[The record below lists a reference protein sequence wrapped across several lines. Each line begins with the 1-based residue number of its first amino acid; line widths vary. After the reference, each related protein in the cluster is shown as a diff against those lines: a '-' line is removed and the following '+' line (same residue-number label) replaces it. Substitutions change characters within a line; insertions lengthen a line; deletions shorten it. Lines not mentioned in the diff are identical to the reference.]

1 MKQFVNKTLMK
12 IRHNISVGLKSV
24 LLLNINNFL
33 LVFVAYESSQDNKKQ
48 FEGPTKKN
56 DKNQF

>member
-33 LVFVAYESSQDNKKQ
+33 LVFVAYESSQDNNKQ

-56 DKNQF
+56 DKNEF